1 MAISEAGIK
10 LVAEGVDAYERDIKR
25 ANDSTQKFARDTEG
39 TKGGFE
45 SWSSIVR
52 GAFEKV
58 GGLVTEQLANAGK
71 ALIGFGMDSIN
82 LAGQFETGM
91 NKFAAAAS
99 LPADEIKDFEKL
111 FIDLGKELPVSTM
124 ETVEAATALIKGGID
139 PTVVAAGAL
148 RDTLNFAAAAGL
160 GLEESADIVAKQVGQ
175 FVPVAATAAEK
186 TDFMAKS
193 MDLMTKVAGAS
204 TVDVAELAAGM
215 AQAGGVAN
223 AIGLDYE
230 DFAVTMGAISPAFNS
245 AQEAG
250 TSLKNFLTRL
260 QPASAPAFNSMRDL
274 GLITG
279 DTEAMMKFL
288 QDNGVKPLSSDMGSL
303 DQQVRTFLKSE
314 KKLSES
320 QIEKTMSGMT
330 KNAFFANGELLS
342 MQEIV
347 GTLET
352 ATKGLTDEQKVNY
365 LQTIFGADAMNTV
378 VTLAGMGV
386 EGFDSF
392 AAAVGRANGVTEQ
405 AEAVNKGYEY
415 QMGLLE
421 GALEGFKISIGGPMR
436 DALAPYIGLM
446 AEAVE
451 VAGTLFEIFTDK
463 PPDISQSNDPITQ
476 MAKNLQYAAEQKEK
490 FESLP
495 EPIQRVVLAVQ
506 EMLTHQDEFVAGLTE
521 TFNWLMETLAPVG
534 DLITT
539 VFGGVYTVLETIFT
553 GPLFAQIMT
562 TITQVA
568 ATLIEK
574 FAYVADMLTPI
585 VDQILGIINTMA
597 AYMSET
603 LAPVIKGIT
612 DVLTGPEVSGAF
624 NAIVDLI
631 GSVMTLALEVVM
643 IAWDALVIGIEYA
656 KPVFEVVFGVLK
668 TVFETAFK
676 VISLGI
682 PVITELINGVIALFR
697 GDTTG
702 AFQDLSMVAQ
712 AAWTGI
718 VRNIELAGAKI
729 MGIVQPLINGIKA
742 KFDEMVT
749 AALTFGKDIVQGLIN
764 GINAKIAD
772 VMKAAGN
779 LVDEIKKKLNVG
791 FLFGSPSKVT
801 MEMGEWIGEGMSI
814 GMDKTTRDVLESS
827 QNLVMAAR
835 APMMSATGGGGAST
849 VTNNYNLG
857 VSTTASPTVIVRS
870 YNLMRGSV

>member
-1 MAISEAGIK
+1 MAVSEAGIK

-25 ANDSTQKFARDTEG
+25 ADNATQDFAKNTEG
-39 TKGGFE
+39 SKGKFE
-45 SWSSIVR
+45 GWSSVVR

-58 GGLVTEQLANAGK
+58 GGMVTEQLANAGQ
-71 ALIGFGMDSIN
+71 ALIGFGVDSVK
-82 LAGQFETGM
+82 LAGEFEGNM
-91 NKFAAAAS
+91 NQFAAAAS
-99 LPADEIKDFEKL
+99 IPEGEIKEFEQL

-124 ETVEAATALIKGGID
+124 ETVQAATALVKGGID
-139 PTVVAAGAL
+139 PTVVAAGGL

-160 GLEESADIVAKQVGQ
+160 GLEESADIVAKQLGQ
-175 FVPVAATAAEK
+175 FVPIAASAAEK
-186 TDFMAKS
+186 TDFMASS
-193 MDLMTKVAGAS
+193 MDLMTKVANSS
-204 TVDVAELAAGM
+204 TVDVASLAAGM

-230 DFAVTMGAISPAFNS
+230 DFAVTMGAISPAFKS
-245 AQEAG
+245 SEEAG

-260 QPASAPAFNSMRDL
+260 QPASTPAFDAMRDL
-274 GLITG
+274 GLVSG

-288 QDNGVKPLSSDMGSL
+288 KDNGVAPLSTEMGSL
-303 DQQVRTFLKSE
+303 DQQVREFLKTE
-314 KKLSES
+314 KGLSAS

-352 ATKGLTDEQKVNY
+352 ATKGLTDEQKIQY
-365 LQTIFGADAMNTV
+365 MQTIFGADAMNTV
-378 VTLAGMGV
+378 VSLAEMGV
-386 EGFDSF
+386 EGFDAF
-392 AAAVGRANGVTEQ
+392 ADSVGKANGVQEQ
-405 AEAVNKGYEY
+405 AEAVNKGFDY
-415 QMGLLE
+415 QMNLLT
-421 GALEGFKISIGGPMR
+421 GSLESFQLTIGGPMR
-436 DALAPYIGLM
+436 DAIAPYIGM
-446 AEAVE
+446 IANAIDIT
-451 VAGTLFEIFTDK
+451 GDLFSIFTEK
-463 PPDISQSNDPITQ
+463 PEVDSQADPITQ
-476 MAKNLQYAAEQKEK
+476 MAKGLETAAKQKER

-495 EPIQRVVLAVQ
+495 EPIQQVVLAVQ
-506 EMLTHQDEFVAGLTE
+506 NMLTYQDEFIAGLTN
-521 TFNWLMETLAPVG
+521 TFNWLMTTLEPVG
-534 DLITT
+534 TLITT
-539 VFGGVYTVLETIFT
+539 IFSGIYTVLETVFT
-553 GPLFAQIMT
+553 GPLFMQIIT
-562 TITQVA
+562 TITEVA
-568 ATLIEK
+568 GVLIER
-574 FAYVADMLTPI
+574 FAYVADTLTPI
-585 VDQILGIINTMA
+585 VDTILGIINTMA
-597 AYMSET
+597 AYMQET

-624 NAIVDLI
+624 NAVVDLI

-643 IAWDALVIGIEYA
+643 VAWDALVIGIEYA

-676 VISLGI
+676 VIALGV

-702 AFQDLSMVAQ
+702 AFQDLGMVAQ
-712 AAWTGI
+712 AAWDGI
-718 VRNIELAGAKI
+718 VRNIEIAKNKI
-729 MGIVQPLINGIKA
+729 IGLVGPLIEEIQIK
-742 KFDEMVT
+742 FGEMVI
-749 AALTFGKDIVQGLIN
+749 AASNFGKDIVQGLIN

-772 VMKAAGN
+772 VIAAAGN

-791 FLFGSPSKVT
+791 FIFGSPSKVT

-835 APMMSATGGGGAST
+835 GPMMAAAGGGGT
-849 VTNNYNLG
+849 TNVTNNYSLG